1 MSMQRF
7 STSFLTD
14 ASSLFRREEE
24 TAAVADGRSSRGP
37 NPKMAAMMR
46 KLTGRPEFN
55 VVNIEAAV
63 VTKLAA
69 HKQKP

>member
-1 MSMQRF
+1 MSMHRF

-24 TAAVADGRSSRGP
+24 TAAVDDGRSSRGP
-37 NPKMAAMMR
+37 RPKMEAMMR

-63 VTKLAA
+63 AAKLAA
-69 HKQKP
+69 RKQKP